1 MKPIYPM
8 TFLACLAAP
17 VHAETWNCTVPYD
30 EVNGG
35 GTVTIEDDRL
45 IFVSNWPHRDP
56 ETVQCV
62 RSRARSECMSAG
74 LAVIDNGGASVFVK
88 LYSVSWAED
97 GVPAAIAVREPSA
110 IFAAQEDGYET
121 QRVFPALGYTFPLT
135 DCASN

>member
-1 MKPIYPM
+1 MKHFYPM

-17 VHAETWNCTVPYD
+17 VHAETWECAVPYD

-35 GTVTIEDDRL
+35 GAVTIEDNRL
-45 IFVSNWPHRDP
+45 IFVSNWPHRNP

-62 RSRARSECMSAG
+62 RSRARSECMSAN
-74 LAVIDNGGASVFVK
+74 LAVINNGGASVFVK
-88 LYSVSWAED
+88 LYSISWAEN

-121 QRVFPALGYTFPLT
+121 RRVFPALGYTFPVT
-135 DCASN
+135 DCTLN